1 LQFVP
6 TLQIQGILAA
16 QSEDLFMNDDD
27 LPRTDVLD
35 DDGAPQDARRHVPP
49 RTITDGKEREP
60 FAPAEPP
67 DADDGKRIRRT
78 GIMNRTSILGA
89 GAAMLLA
96 TAPTL
101 AQTTQVAPT
110 ATSNRPIALT
120 PSFGSPAA
128 VPMQSSTPSAFREM
142 RPGEL
147 IGESIYNTGGESLGK
162 IEDIVVNR
170 NDKTVAALVGM
181 GGFLGLGV
189 GDKPVAV
196 LLSDLEM
203 QGGNIVVK
211 ALTRTDFQQRA
222 AYQTNDWARYD
233 RGRLIGDAV
242 R

>member
-1 LQFVP
+1 
-6 TLQIQGILAA
+6 
-16 QSEDLFMNDDD
+16 
-27 LPRTDVLD
+27 
-35 DDGAPQDARRHVPP
+35 
-49 RTITDGKEREP
+49 
-60 FAPAEPP
+60 
-67 DADDGKRIRRT
+67 
-78 GIMNRTSILGA
+78 MNRTSILGA
-89 GAAMLLA
+89 GVAMLLA
-96 TAPTL
+96 TAPTV
-101 AQTTQVAPT
+101 AQTTTQVAPT
-110 ATSNRPIALT
+110 ATSNRPITLT
-120 PSFGSPAA
+120 SPAA
-128 VPMQSSTPSAFREM
+128 VLMQSSTPSAFREM

-147 IGESIYNTGGESLGK
+147 IGESIYNMGGESLGK

-181 GGFLGLGV
+181 GGFLGV

-233 RGRLIGDAV
+233 RGRLIGDPM